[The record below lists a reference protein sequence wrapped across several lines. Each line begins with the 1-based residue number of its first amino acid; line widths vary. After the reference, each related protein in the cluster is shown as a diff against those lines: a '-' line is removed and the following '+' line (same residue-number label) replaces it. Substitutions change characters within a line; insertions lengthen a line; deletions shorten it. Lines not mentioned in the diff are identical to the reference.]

1 MFFCGGHTEYWIR
14 AHHWK
19 QLIFHFPANAD
30 KQNWLQRYKQ
40 ELCYAHWH
48 ELGLIKLWMCLASAQ
63 NLIEKKKAYFLTFLI
78 KNVNVCFQCN
88 RHLLSNQISHTEAF
102 IRTRFTATQNRKPM
116 NNFCIVFETSWGS
129 ESVCLSL
136 SVCKRHLKGVS
147 ASTTGSGVAV
157 AKCQLSEVQRL
168 VFTQSHKAACT
179 IFFFLSLPHSVHV
192 YVYFFFFLSH
202 TNCNIC
208 TNFTIFL
215 QYFFSS
221 WCYASC
227 CSRCLSLFSAV

>member
-63 NLIEKKKAYFLTFLI
+63 NLIEKKKKASFLTFLI

-102 IRTRFTATQNRKPM
+102 IRTRFTPTQNRKPM

-168 VFTQSHKAACT
+168 VFTQSHKRLPKLHARFFSFYLSPTVFMYMCISFSSYRTQIVTFAPTLQFFCN
-179 IFFFLSLPHSVHV
+179 IFFLCGVMLHV
-192 YVYFFFFLSH
+192 V
-202 TNCNIC
+202 
-208 TNFTIFL
+208 
-215 QYFFSS
+215 
-221 WCYASC
+221 AD
-227 CSRCLSLFSAV
+227 V

>member
-1 MFFCGGHTEYWIR
+1 MNVFGVST
-14 AHHWK
+14 
-19 QLIFHFPANAD
+19 
-30 KQNWLQRYKQ
+30 
-40 ELCYAHWH
+40 
-48 ELGLIKLWMCLASAQ
+48 KLDRK
-63 NLIEKKKAYFLTFLI
+63 KKKASFLTFLI

-168 VFTQSHKAACT
+168 VFTQSHKRL
-179 IFFFLSLPHSVHV
+179 IFFLSFSPPQCSCICV
-192 YVYFFFFLSH
+192 FL
-202 TNCNIC
+202 
-208 TNFTIFL
+208 FL
-215 QYFFSS
+215 LI
-221 WCYASC
+221 AHK
-227 CSRCLSLFSAV
+227 L